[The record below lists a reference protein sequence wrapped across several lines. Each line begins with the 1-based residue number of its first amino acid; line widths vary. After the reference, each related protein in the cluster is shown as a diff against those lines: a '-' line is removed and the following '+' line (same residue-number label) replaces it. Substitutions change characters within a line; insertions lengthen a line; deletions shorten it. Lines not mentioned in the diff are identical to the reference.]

1 MSLYK
6 AGMEPDKNKTPMFTV
21 KPVKGTVDEFG
32 NRIQIDWRTGK
43 PIKEVLAAQNQQ
55 PVANQGASPFD
66 AQPAGA
72 SPFDNPS
79 NRTLPSFNAGGSQ

>member
-6 AGMEPDKNKTPMFTV
+6 EGMEPTNKTPMFTV
-21 KPVKGTVDEFG
+21 KPVTGTVDEFG

-43 PIKEVLAAQNQQ
+43 PIKEGLAAQNQ

-66 AQPAGA
+66 VQPTGA

-79 NRTLPSFNAGGSQ
+79 AGGIPTFNAGGSQ